1 LRELEHE
8 EQKAFITW
16 VRYAY
21 PKLMLFSIPNGGK
34 RSKAVAG
41 KMKAEGVISGIP
53 DILVA
58 KQSNGYPALFIE
70 MKSAKG
76 RMSDTQKDIK
86 IRLEAEGYKV
96 EVCYSFDEARQV
108 LNNYLNCDRAGK
120 NK

>member
-1 LRELEHE
+1 MRELEHE
-8 EQKAFITW
+8 QQKAFITW

-58 KQSNGYPALFIE
+58 KQSGGYPALFIE

-76 RMSDTQKDIK
+76 RMSENQIEVKK
-86 IRLEAEGYKV
+86 QLEAEGYKV

-108 LNNYLNCDRAGK
+108 LGDYLNCDLASK